1 MNTKNSS
8 LRDYWQLL
16 RKRRYLV
23 LGVFAGIFGVVL
35 LANLLATPIYE
46 VSAKIIIERVEQDNL
61 SGGNRATI
69 RDPEFDITQFQLIR
83 SHAVALRV
91 VKILGLED
99 NFDTLQNPGG
109 PSLLTRVR
117 EQLGALVSTM
127 VRSVKGSSDSEP
139 EGATAEVKT
148 DHADSVANRLV
159 MNVRVQPVQNSHITA
174 ISYASPN
181 PKLAAKVAN
190 TYIQAYTEE
199 VLEMKMDATRRNL
212 EWMTEKAEVER
223 LKLQTTEKRVQEYM
237 ESNNLVT
244 LENRVAI
251 LPETLSQLGG
261 DLVRAETKTKE
272 YKLLYD
278 KVRRVSGD
286 LAAAETVLS
295 ISEGSSLDVLRAQVL
310 KAEQNI
316 MELSSKYGAK
326 HPVMIKA
333 KGDLDVLNRKRQEE
347 VERITQ
353 KVRGQ
358 YELALSNENSIRA
371 QLNQTKT
378 DAIGLNEKYVQYNI
392 LKREIDTNRQLYDAL
407 LAKIKTQSITGETRP
422 VNVWVVENAK
432 VPERPVKP
440 MVALNLLLAT
450 VIGIICGVGSAFL
463 VDRLDNRIKSAEGV
477 GEALGIPVLG
487 SLSFNRD
494 AEAMSQIVH
503 TAPRS
508 EYAESFNALRTTL
521 MLASADAP
529 PKRILVSSSIAGEGK
544 TTTSVNLALAM
555 AKADSRVLLVDAD
568 LRKPSIHK
576 VFKLRNKSGLSNYLT
591 GTAGKSI
598 LHNGPHENLVI
609 IPAGPIPPN
618 PYELLNSKRMAS
630 LLDNLSKD
638 FDVIICDTAPM
649 LSVSD
654 ARLLSRIFDGLL
666 MVTRAGTT
674 TYPMALASLK
684 SLRDVN
690 ARVFGVIVNAV
701 KVIDQEDYYRYYSTY
716 LNETE
721 KPEPEVSRA
730 SLTPITSHEQ

>member
-1 MNTKNSS
+1 MNAKNSS

-16 RKRRYLV
+16 RKRRTLV
-23 LGVFAGIFGVVL
+23 FGVFASIFGVVL
-35 LANLLATPIYE
+35 LTNLLATPIYE
-46 VSAKIIIERVEQDNL
+46 VSANIIIERVEQDNL
-61 SGGNRATI
+61 SGVNRATA

-83 SHAVALRV
+83 SHAVARRV
-91 VKILGLED
+91 VNILGLAD
-99 NFDTLQNPGG
+99 NFDKIQNPGG
-109 PSLLTRVR
+109 PSFLTRTR
-117 EQLGALVSTM
+117 QQLNEWISTTL
-127 VRSVKGSSDSEP
+127 RSIKGSSNEILENTVSD
-139 EGATAEVKT
+139 ADA
-148 DHADSVANRLV
+148 DRIDSVAKRLV
-159 MNVRVQPVQNSHITA
+159 MNLRVQPVQNSHITA

-181 PKLAAKVAN
+181 PELAALVAN

-223 LKLQTTEKRVQEYM
+223 LKLQATENRVQEYM

-251 LPETLSQLGG
+251 LPETLTQLGR

-286 LAAAETVLS
+286 LNAAEAVLS

-316 MELSSKYGAK
+316 MELSSKFGAK

-333 KGDLDVLNRKRQEE
+333 KADLNVLNKKRQQEI
-347 VERITQ
+347 ERITQ

-378 DAIGLNEKYVQYNI
+378 EALDLNEKYVQYST

-407 LAKIKTQSITGETRP
+407 LTKIKTQSITGETRP

-432 VPERPVKP
+432 VPDKPVKP
-440 MVALNLLLAT
+440 RLALNLMLAT
-450 VIGIICGVGSAFL
+450 VIGLICGVGGAFL
-463 VDRLDNRIKSAEGV
+463 IDRLDNRIKSAEGV
-477 GEALGIPVLG
+477 GEILDIPVLG
-487 SLSFNRD
+487 SIAFNRNSG
-494 AEAMSQIVH
+494 AMPQIVF

-544 TTTSVNLALAM
+544 TTTAVNLALTM
-555 AKADSRVLLVDAD
+555 AKADSKVLLVDAD
-568 LRKPSIHK
+568 LRKPSVHK
-576 VFKLRNKSGLSNYLT
+576 VFKLRNKCGLSNYLT

-598 LHNGPHENLVI
+598 LHASPHENLFI

-618 PYELLNSKRMAS
+618 PYELLNSKRMAN

-638 FDVIICDTAPM
+638 FDIIICDTAPM

-674 TYPMALASLK
+674 TYPMALASIK

-690 ARVFGVIVNAV
+690 ARIFGAIVNGV
-701 KVIDQEDYYRYYSTY
+701 KVIDQEDYYRYYSNY
-716 LNETE
+716 LNEAE
-721 KPEPEVSRA
+721 ESVKEAGRK
-730 SLTPITSHEQ
+730 SLTQVAS